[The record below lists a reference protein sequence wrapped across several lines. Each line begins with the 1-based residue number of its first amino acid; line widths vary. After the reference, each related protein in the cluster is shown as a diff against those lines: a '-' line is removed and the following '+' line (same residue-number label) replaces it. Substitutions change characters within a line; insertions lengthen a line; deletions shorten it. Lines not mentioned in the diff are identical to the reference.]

1 MFYTYGISIATNR
14 ITFGGIMQKL
24 IFILGSILCLNLFA
38 QDYQQRT
45 CWDDLLYDD
54 GTSSLNQNI
63 GNTAGLVTSG
73 LALAGSPLA
82 AVSATVMLTAYGIDW
97 VKGGQLNRLM
107 TLIEQSED
115 KIENPDAKTG
125 RLLRRTV
132 RKINRR
138 IDEPISELEFA
149 QLIDQAN
156 KDRSL
161 CQGMEYLTIA
171 KMKRMA
177 KTTDSLAFLDSDAN
191 LKTEFEGEDG
201 FYEGEQDS
209 EDFSSASSRN

>member
-1 MFYTYGISIATNR
+1 
-14 ITFGGIMQKL
+14 MQKL
-24 IFILGSILCLNLFA
+24 IFIIGSILCLNLFA

-45 CWDDLLYDD
+45 CWDDLLYDV
-54 GTSSLNQNI
+54 GKNSLNQNI

-97 VKGGQLNRLM
+97 VKGGQINRLM

-115 KIENPDAKTG
+115 KIENPEAKTG
-125 RLLRRTV
+125 RLLKRTV
-132 RKINRR
+132 RKINRK
-138 IDEPISELEFA
+138 IDEPISEIEFA

-177 KTTDSLAFLDSDAN
+177 KRTDSLAFLDSDAN
-191 LKTEFEGEDG
+191 LKTEFEGDNGYSEGDDDNEG
-201 FYEGEQDS
+201 FSAG
-209 EDFSSASSRN
+209 SSHN